1 MVGYM
6 LIFNQAPVQCWDN
19 STRGLDA
26 SNAFDFGRLLRKAA
40 DEELK
45 TIAATLYQAGNGV
58 YEQFDKV
65 LVLAEG
71 RQIYY
76 GPASEAKLYFE
87 EMGFVCP
94 PGANIGDFVT
104 SVAVH
109 TERKIKPGYEMAVP
123 DTVEEFEELFRT
135 SPFHH
140 RMLQESETR
149 PPSSLGSEV
158 QALAHTRNNEKNR
171 SFHVLSRE
179 TSPYQISFFRQV
191 LSCTLRLELHLTSF
205 NLEFC

>member
-1 MVGYM
+1 M
-6 LIFNQAPVQCWDN
+6 LILNQAPVQCWDN

-40 DEELK
+40 DEEQK
-45 TIAATLYQAGNGV
+45 TVAATLYQAGNGV
-58 YEQFDKV
+58 YEQFDKI

-87 EMGFVCP
+87 EMGFICP

-109 TERKIKPGYEMAVP
+109 TERRIKPGYETVVP
-123 DTVEEFEELFRT
+123 DTAEDFEERFRA
-135 SPFHH
+135 SPYHN
-140 RMLQESETR
+140 RMLQEIEAR
-149 PPSSLGSEV
+149 PASSLGSEA
-158 QALAHTRNNEKNR
+158 QYLAHTRNNEKNR
-171 SFHVLSRE
+171 SFGFLSRE

-191 LSCTLRLELHLTSF
+191 LSCTLRLELHHTSF
-205 NLEFC
+205 SLKFR